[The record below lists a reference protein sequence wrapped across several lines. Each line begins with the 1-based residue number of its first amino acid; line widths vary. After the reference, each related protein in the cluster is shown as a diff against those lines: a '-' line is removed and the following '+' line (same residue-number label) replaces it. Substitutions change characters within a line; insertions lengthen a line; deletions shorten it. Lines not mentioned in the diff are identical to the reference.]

1 MTDQFRGLCA
11 EVLAYNN
18 GDKPYNFSGLN
29 QQDRENAAFDAWQ
42 DIRQRIKEAL
52 SDTSTAPP
60 PVDLSHL
67 SDDEFNAL
75 CPRGYHATGGEPKQC
90 PLTDE
95 QIMELMPQH
104 VRDDLATASRAL
116 ADQAGV
122 EVSAGVFRVI
132 LNTGAV
138 NFVHAVL
145 EHLGYQVPEVQNDD

>member
-1 MTDQFRGLCA
+1 MPLNTTRKAMTDLRA
-11 EVLAYNN
+11 ALAQTT
-18 GDKPYNFSGLN
+18 PV
-29 QQDRENAAFDAWQ
+29 Q
-42 DIRQRIKEAL
+42 
-52 SDTSTAPP
+52 PP
-60 PVDLSHL
+60 ADLSHL

-75 CPRGYHATGGEPKQC
+75 CPQGYHATGDEPKQC

-95 QIMELMPQH
+95 QIMALMPQH

-145 EHLGYQVPEVQNDD
+145 EHLGYQIPEVQSDD

>member
-1 MTDQFRGLCA
+1 MTDLRA
-11 EVLAYNN
+11 ALAQTT
-18 GDKPYNFSGLN
+18 PV
-29 QQDRENAAFDAWQ
+29 Q
-42 DIRQRIKEAL
+42 
-52 SDTSTAPP
+52 PP
-60 PVDLSHL
+60 ADLSHL

-75 CPRGYHATGGEPKQC
+75 CPQGYHATGDGPKQC

-145 EHLGYQVPEVQNDD
+145 EHLGYQIPEAQNDE